1 MSETEVIMGKIS
13 PGKERDNRA
22 MSKEEA
28 KAEALRIIEEK
39 LKNVEDKRHEEEIN
53 EGNNEFVGKKKSHF
67 LSDLK
72 VSYRPASLL
81 VRAQLIIIPGLC
93 CLTHHLPHGSWC
105 RSSKGTYSSN
115 QPQITSVVITS
126 PGLRDKSEARHHFL
140 RDLKQDTI
148 GTS

>member
-1 MSETEVIMGKIS
+1 MGKIS

-53 EGNNEFVGKKKSHF
+53 EGNNGFVGKKKSHF

-72 VSYRPASLL
+72 VSKSASSLAVATRYL
-81 VRAQLIIIPGLC
+81 
-93 CLTHHLPHGSWC
+93 
-105 RSSKGTYSSN
+105 
-115 QPQITSVVITS
+115 
-126 PGLRDKSEARHHFL
+126 
-140 RDLKQDTI
+140 
-148 GTS
+148 

>member
-1 MSETEVIMGKIS
+1 MGEKELIMGKIS

-39 LKNVEDKRHEEEIN
+39 LKNVEDKKHEEEIN
-53 EGNNEFVGKKKSHF
+53 EGNNGFVGKKKSHF

-81 VRAQLIIIPGLC
+81 VRAQLINIPGLC
-93 CLTHHLPHGSWC
+93 CLTNHLPPGSWC
-105 RSSKGTYSSN
+105 RSRKGTYSRN
-115 QPQITSVVITS
+115 QPQL
-126 PGLRDKSEARHHFL
+126 PQL
-140 RDLKQDTI
+140 
-148 GTS
+148 